1 MIQLDVI
8 LLFVNFMLNIKNL
21 DSSFQVFCAFNFISK
36 FTTTN
41 QKLKYCNRL
50 ADRETFFLSKYPAK
64 RSSLR
69 VLNTPASKTVV
80 NIKHTLPC
88 TTKKMTLKPGVT
100 VTHIASLQFCTAR
113 SSEGSKL
120 NFEKHTFC

>member
-50 ADRETFFLSKYPAK
+50 ADRETFFSIKI
-64 RSSLR
+64 S
-69 VLNTPASKTVV
+69 SKTKLFESFEHPSIE
-80 NIKHTLPC
+80 NSCKYQAHSPLHN
-88 TTKKMTLKPGVT
+88 KKK
-100 VTHIASLQFCTAR
+100 
-113 SSEGSKL
+113 
-120 NFEKHTFC
+120 